1 MKSYDLFI
9 DEKHTLWTRTYV
21 TIEADSLEEA
31 VEKCKNGD
39 YDDSWSEDLYDTA
52 EVMTPEE
59 NGGEATVEIYSEDK
73 DKFDA
78 LYTNKNDR

>member
-1 MKSYDLFI
+1 MKSYNLFI
-9 DEKHTLWTRTYV
+9 DEKCTLWTRTYV

-39 YDDSWSEDLYDTA
+39 YDDSWSEDLYGTT

-59 NGGEATVEIYSEDK
+59 NGGEATVEIYSENI
-73 DKFDA
+73 DKFNA